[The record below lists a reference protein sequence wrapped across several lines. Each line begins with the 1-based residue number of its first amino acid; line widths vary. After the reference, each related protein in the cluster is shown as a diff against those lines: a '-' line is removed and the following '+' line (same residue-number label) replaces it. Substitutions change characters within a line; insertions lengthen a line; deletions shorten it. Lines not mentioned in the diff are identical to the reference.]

1 MQETGSL
8 ERETES
14 YHSNMFN
21 LEVEDDHNSNK
32 YTEKS
37 ENSSQNQFLKNK
49 FQHSIPHKQDQP
61 LSPQH
66 NTGPGM
72 FKKLWKYQV

>member
-1 MQETGSL
+1 MPNPSLNPVQRVRSHSYLHMQETGSL

-32 YTEKS
+32 FTDKS
-37 ENSSQNQFLKNK
+37 ENSS
-49 FQHSIPHKQDQP
+49 
-61 LSPQH
+61 
-66 NTGPGM
+66 
-72 FKKLWKYQV
+72 